1 MGGAGGHMWHPF
13 DCPDVNSGQD
23 LIDFF
28 RKSINAI
35 KRNPAALKID
45 GVNLSFRLKE
55 NPGSPSGYEF
65 VIDRGS
71 MSPLDM
77 EGVTSATADQRFV
90 TKDGS
95 PHGMVEATNILLSI
109 FNAAIPDIM
118 PELQDLGMLEN
129 MGPFSRYFNTE
140 FVLKKINVKEYP
152 FNFIAIHGVNKF
164 EPTRYPDD
172 YEKKP
177 ELAGQIRYK
186 KDGKTPSSKFGM
198 NVEYDQGT
206 VDRLSDKV
214 QSFASQQDFKTYT
227 KIPADVKKSVL
238 IEDAL
243 NEQFTITYKSYAND
257 PEEPGELGAGEG
269 STKPIKAWLAGVASN
284 PVNKKVNISGHM
296 REMYPNMGRSQTPY
310 AKNIYIEVLKGTS
323 IADIAAGPEDVE
335 AIVDAVVVMHST
347 RLLGNAVL
355 DALESDE
362 FGSAREQEGVVV
374 EDPEICGGTAFKFTG
389 DFIVGGLASTFE
401 EAKYRS
407 GPLLES
413 FMPEPINLK
422 EEEQNQENKQFVILV
437 PGGFK
442 PPTGG
447 HYHMIKHY
455 DKKPDVRKVFVIT
468 GPRARGGVTLDQS
481 REIFSI
487 YGGFSDKVEFKVA
500 PWINPEDEE
509 EERRSKGPMTAC
521 YELMEDPNFVN
532 QFTNLHF
539 SIGASEKEDDE
550 KRIKDFIK
558 YFTDNPGVSQAKISY
573 YPPSKA
579 FEVDGE
585 PASATRMR
593 KAFEEQDWETFKKL
607 LPHPSLYD
615 DVVQVLSNTTEQ
627 EGGNLQENF
636 FTLGSLFSLVNE
648 IYSEK
653 QRRFMCAQ
661 AEKPAA
667 ARPEGLS
674 GSEAEEMCKSEE
686 LNEEETIT
694 EEAKETIQTMAAGL
708 IAKVLTQTQIKNVD
722 VKKIGAPLVDK
733 ITNLINSVLQKTAD
747 GAQGQQA
754 AQDKAR
760 DAYDQ
765 LTTEEAENLEEMSA
779 MAAGNVGGFAAPL
792 GEKDDERQRKKA

>member
-118 PELQDLGMLEN
+118 PELEELGMLEN

-172 YEKKP
+172 YEKNP

-198 NVEYDQGT
+198 NVEYDQAA

-214 QSFASQQDFKTYT
+214 QSFANQQDFKTYT

-269 STKPIKAWLAGVASN
+269 STKPIKVWLAGVASN
-284 PVNKKVNISGHM
+284 PVNKKVNISNHM
-296 REMYPNMGRSQTPY
+296 RELYPNMGRSQTPY
-310 AKNIYIEVLKGTS
+310 AKNIYIEVLKGTA
-323 IADIAAGPEDVE
+323 ITDIAAGPEDVE
-335 AIVDAVVVMHST
+335 DISDAVVVMHAT
-347 RLLGNAVL
+347 RLLGNAIL

-374 EDPEICGGTAFKFTG
+374 KDPEICGGTAFKFTG

-401 EAKYRS
+401 EAKYRT

-422 EEEQNQENKQFVILV
+422 EQNNSQYVVLI

-447 HYHMIKHY
+447 HYQMIKHY
-455 DKKPDVRKVFVIT
+455 DKKPDIRKVFVVT
-468 GPRARGGVTLDQS
+468 GPKPRDGITLEQS
-481 REIFSI
+481 KEIFAI
-487 YGGFSDKVEFKVA
+487 YGGFSDKVDFITTND
-500 PWINPEDEE
+500 PTPL
-509 EERRSKGPMTAC
+509 TTC
-521 YELMEDPNFVN
+521 YELIKNENFVN
-532 QFTNLHF
+532 QFPNVEFT
-539 SIGASEKEDDE
+539 IGASDKEGDE
-550 KRIKDFIK
+550 KRIFDFVR
-558 YFTDNPGVSQAKISY
+558 YFQKNPNLSQAKVSY
-573 YPPSKA
+573 YNPAPA
-579 FEVDGE
+579 FQVGGK
-585 PASATRMR
+585 PASASRMR
-593 KAFEEQDWETFKKL
+593 KAYDEQDWETFKKL

-615 DVVQVLSNTTEQ
+615 NVVQIMNNTAEQ

-636 FTLGSLFSLVNE
+636 FTLDSLFSLVNE
-648 IYSEK
+648 VYSEK
-653 QRRFMCAQ
+653 QRKFMCAQ
-661 AEKPAA
+661 MDKPASE
-667 ARPEGLS
+667 RPEGLS
-674 GSEAEEMCKSEE
+674 AAEAEEMCKNKELKTEEIISEE
-686 LNEEETIT
+686 AEGSIATL
-694 EEAKETIQTMAAGL
+694 AKSMISRVLAQTHLGDDPTRAAA
-708 IAKVLTQTQIKNVD
+708 IAE
-722 VKKIGAPLVDK
+722 PLVSK
-733 ITNLINSVLQKTAD
+733 ITNLINTVLQRAVGGEK
-747 GAQGQQA
+747 GQEVA
-754 AQDKAR
+754 KDKASDIQDK
-760 DAYDQ
+760 
-765 LTTEEAENLEEMSA
+765 LTTEENLEETG
-779 MAAGNVGGFAAPL
+779 MAAGPVAGFSAPL
-792 GEKDDERQRKKA
+792 GGSEDERQRKEA

>member
-95 PHGMVEATNILLSI
+95 PHGMVEATKILLSI

-118 PELQDLGMLEN
+118 PELEELGMLEN

-172 YEKKP
+172 YEKNP

-198 NVEYDQGT
+198 NVEYDQAA
-206 VDRLSDKV
+206 VDRLSEKV
-214 QSFASQQDFKTYT
+214 QSFANQQDFKTYT

-243 NEQFTITYKSYAND
+243 NEQFTIIYKSYAND

-269 STKPIKAWLAGVASN
+269 STKPIKVWLAGVASN
-284 PVNKKVNISGHM
+284 PVNKKVNISDRM
-296 REMYPNMGRSQTPY
+296 RELYPSMGRSQTPY
-310 AKNIYIEVLKGTS
+310 AKNIYIEVLKGTA
-323 IADIAAGPEDVE
+323 ITDIAAGPEDIE
-335 AIVDAVVVMHST
+335 DIADAVVVMHAT

-374 EDPEICGGTAFKFTG
+374 EDSEICGGTPFKFTG

-422 EEEQNQENKQFVILV
+422 EQEQDKQHVILI

-447 HYHMIKHY
+447 HYQMIKHY
-455 DKKPDVRKVFVIT
+455 DKKPDVRKVFVVT
-468 GPRARGGVTLDQS
+468 GPKPRGGITLDQS
-481 REIFSI
+481 KKIFQI
-487 YGGFSDKVEFKVA
+487 YGGFSSKVDFITTDD
-500 PWINPEDEE
+500 PTPL
-509 EERRSKGPMTAC
+509 TTC
-521 YELMEDPNFVN
+521 YELMKNENFVN
-532 QFTNLHF
+532 QFPKAQF
-539 SIGASEKEDDE
+539 SIGASDKEDDA
-550 KRIKDFIK
+550 KRIFDFVN
-558 YFTDNPGVSQAKISY
+558 YFRKNDNLSQADIGY
-573 YPPSKA
+573 YDPAPAHSVGGA
-579 FEVDGE
+579 
-585 PASATRMR
+585 PASASRMR
-593 KAFEEQDWETFKKL
+593 KAYDEQDWETFKKL
-607 LPHPSLYD
+607 LPNPSLYD
-615 DVVQVLSNTTEQ
+615 NVVQIMNNSAEQ
-627 EGGNLQENF
+627 EGADLQENF
-636 FTLGSLFSLVNE
+636 FTLDSLFSLVNE
-648 IYSEK
+648 VYSEK
-653 QRRFMCAQ
+653 QRRYMCAM
-661 AEKPAA
+661 KDLPAGE
-667 ARPEGLS
+667 RPKGLS
-674 GSEAEEMCKSEE
+674 AAEAEEMCKSKE
-686 LNEEETIT
+686 LKKKKEINE
-694 EEAKETIQTMAAGL
+694 Q
-708 IAKVLTQTQIKNVD
+708 
-722 VKKIGAPLVDK
+722 
-733 ITNLINSVLQKTAD
+733 
-747 GAQGQQA
+747 
-754 AQDKAR
+754 
-760 DAYDQ
+760 
-765 LTTEEAENLEEMSA
+765 EEAESSIAAMAEMLISKALVASGIPAGGVSKAIGEKLITDVTELINNTIKQIPKQKRQDAQAEEAEEMSA
-779 MAAGNVGGFAAPL
+779 NLDSAAGEEIEEPLDEMSAVTTVGAMGHMDNSR
-792 GEKDDERQRKKA
+792 GKRDERQRNQA

>member
-118 PELQDLGMLEN
+118 PELEELGLLEN

-164 EPTRYPDD
+164 EPTRYPGD
-172 YEKKP
+172 YEKRP

-198 NVEYDQGT
+198 NVEYDQSA
-206 VDRLSDKV
+206 VDRLSEKV
-214 QSFASQQDFKTYT
+214 QSFANEQDFRTYT

-269 STKPIKAWLAGVASN
+269 STKPIKVWLAGVASN
-284 PVNKKVNISGHM
+284 PVNKKVNISDRM
-296 REMYPNMGRSQTPY
+296 RELYPSMGRSQTPY
-310 AKNIYIEVLKGTS
+310 AKNIYIEALKGTA
-323 IADIAAGPEDVE
+323 ITDIAAGPEDIE
-335 AIVDAVVVMHST
+335 DIADAVVVMHAT

-374 EDPEICGGTAFKFTG
+374 EDSEICGGTAFKFTG

-401 EAKYRS
+401 EAKYKS

-422 EEEQNQENKQFVILV
+422 EQNNNQYVILV

-447 HYHMIKHY
+447 HYQMIKYY
-455 DKKPDVRKVFVIT
+455 DKKPDVRKVFVVT
-468 GPRARGGVTLDQS
+468 GPKPRGSITLQQS
-481 REIFSI
+481 KEIFAT
-487 YGGFSDKVEFKVA
+487 YGGFSNKVDFITTDD
-500 PWINPEDEE
+500 PTPL
-509 EERRSKGPMTAC
+509 TTC
-521 YELMEDPNFVN
+521 YELLKNENFVN
-532 QFTNLHF
+532 QFPNAQF
-539 SIGASEKEDDE
+539 SVGASDKEGDE
-550 KRIKDFIK
+550 KRISDFMN
-558 YFTDNPGVSQAKISY
+558 YFQKNPNLTQAKVGY
-573 YPPSKA
+573 YSPAPA
-579 FEVDGE
+579 FEVDGQ
-585 PASATRMR
+585 PASASRMR
-593 KAFEEQDWETFKKL
+593 AAFEKQDWETFKKL

-615 DVVQVLSNTTEQ
+615 NVVQIMSNTAEQ
-627 EGGNLQENF
+627 EGADLQENF
-636 FTLGSLFSLVNE
+636 FTLDSLFSLVNE
-648 IYSEK
+648 VYSEK
-653 QRRFMCAQ
+653 QRKFMCAQ
-661 AEKPAA
+661 IDEPATE
-667 ARPEGLS
+667 RPKGLS
-674 GSEAEEMCKSEE
+674 AAEAEEMCKSKD
-686 LNEEETIT
+686 LNEQTDTETKLSEDSIAELARRLMIRVMTDSTIDSNSSKGVALGNKLIDDIT
-694 EEAKETIQTMAAGL
+694 SLVINTLGRISDTERIEKSKEIE
-708 IAKVLTQTQIKNVD
+708 N
-722 VKKIGAPLVDK
+722 
-733 ITNLINSVLQKTAD
+733 NLDPAD
-747 GAQGQQA
+747 SS
-754 AQDKAR
+754 
-760 DAYDQ
+760 
-765 LTTEEAENLEEMSA
+765 LEEMSA
-779 MAAGNVGGFAAPL
+779 VTTVGAMGHMDNSR
-792 GEKDDERQRKKA
+792 GQRDEQ

>member
-55 NPGSPSGYEF
+55 NPGSSSGYEF

-71 MSPLDM
+71 MSPLDT

-109 FNAAIPDIM
+109 FNAAIPDII
-118 PELQDLGMLEN
+118 PELEELGMLEN

-172 YEKKP
+172 YEKNPK
-177 ELAGQIRYK
+177 LSGQIRYK

-198 NVEYDQGT
+198 NIEYDQSA
-206 VDRLSDKV
+206 VDRIGEKV
-214 QSFASQQDFKTYT
+214 QSFANEQDFRTYT

-296 REMYPNMGRSQTPY
+296 REIYPNMGRSQTPY

-323 IADIAAGPEDVE
+323 IADIAAGPEDIE
-335 AIVDAVVVMHST
+335 SIVDAVVVMHST

-401 EAKYRS
+401 EATYRS

-455 DKKPDVRKVFVIT
+455 DKKPDVRKVFVVT
-468 GPRARGGVTLDQS
+468 GPKARDGVTLEQS
-481 REIFSI
+481 KEIFTV
-487 YGGFSDKVEFKVA
+487 YGGFSDKVDFITTND
-500 PWINPEDEE
+500 PTPL
-509 EERRSKGPMTAC
+509 TTC
-521 YELMEDPNFVN
+521 YELIKNENFVN
-532 QFTNLHF
+532 QFPNMHF
-539 SIGASEKEDDE
+539 SIGACDKEGDE
-550 KRIKDFIK
+550 KRIKDFVR
-558 YFTDNPGVSQAKISY
+558 YFQKNSNLTQAKVNY
-573 YPPSKA
+573 YEPVCALS
-579 FEVDGE
+579 VDGQ
-585 PASATRMR
+585 PASASRMR
-593 KAFEEQDWETFKKL
+593 KAFEEEDWETFKKL

-615 DVVQVLSNTTEQ
+615 DVVQILSNTTEE
-627 EGGNLQENF
+627 EGGDLQENF
-636 FTLGSLFSLVNE
+636 FTLDSLFSLVNE
-648 IYSEK
+648 AYSEK
-653 QRRFMCAQ
+653 QRRFMAIPGDK
-661 AEKPAA
+661 AVEG
-667 ARPEGLS
+667 RPEGLS
-674 GSEAEEMCKSEE
+674 AKEAEEAYKSKKLKEDE
-686 LNEEETIT
+686 IIT
-694 EEAKETIQTMAAGL
+694 EGAEGL
-708 IAKVLTQTQIKNVD
+708 IAKLARGLISRVLAQTHLGDQP
-722 VKKIGAPLVDK
+722 AAAATFAEPLVDK
-733 ITNLINSVLQKTAD
+733 ITNLINAALARAVGGEK
-747 GAQGQQA
+747 GQQA
-754 AQDKAR
+754 ALDKAKDIQDR
-760 DAYDQ
+760 
-765 LTTEEAENLEEMSA
+765 LTTETENLEEMSA
-779 MAAGNVGGFAAPL
+779 MATGAVAGFAAPL
-792 GEKDDERQRKKA
+792 GDEENERKRNKA

>member
-55 NPGSPSGYEF
+55 SPGSRSGYEF

-118 PELQDLGMLEN
+118 PELEELGMLEN

-172 YEKKP
+172 YKKP

-198 NVEYDQGT
+198 NVEYDQAA
-206 VDRLSDKV
+206 VDRLSEKV
-214 QSFASQQDFKTYT
+214 QSFANEQNFRSYT

-243 NEQFTITYKSYAND
+243 NEQFTIVYKGISRD
-257 PEEPGELGAGEG
+257 TEEPGELGAGEG
-269 STKPIKAWLAGVASN
+269 STKPIKAWLANVDSN
-284 PVNKKVNISGHM
+284 PVNKTVNISSYM
-296 REMYPNMGRSQTPY
+296 RELYPKMGRSQTPY
-310 AKNIYIEVLKGTS
+310 AKNIYLEVLKGTP
-323 IADIAAGPEDVE
+323 ITDIAEGPEDIE
-335 AIVDAVVVMHST
+335 DIADAVVVMHST

-374 EDPEICGGTAFKFTG
+374 KDPEICGGTPFKFTG

-401 EAKYRS
+401 EAKFRR

-413 FMPEPINLK
+413 FMPEPVSLK
-422 EEEQNQENKQFVILV
+422 EQEQEKQYVILI

-447 HYHMIKHY
+447 HYQMIKYY
-455 DKKPDVRKVFVIT
+455 DKKPNIRKVLVVT
-468 GPRARGGVTLDQS
+468 GPKPRGGITLEHS
-481 REIFSI
+481 KKIFAI
-487 YGGFSDKVEFKVA
+487 YGGFSSKVEFITTND
-500 PWINPEDEE
+500 PTPL
-509 EERRSKGPMTAC
+509 TTC
-521 YELMEDPNFVN
+521 YELMKNENFVN
-532 QFTNLHF
+532 QFPNAQF
-539 SIGASEKEDDE
+539 SIGASDKEGDA
-550 KRIKDFIK
+550 KRIAEFVK
-558 YFTDNPGVSQAKISY
+558 YFQKNENLSQADVGYHK
-573 YPPSKA
+573 PAPSHD
-579 FEVDGE
+579 VDGA
-585 PASATRMR
+585 PASASRMR

-615 DVVQVLSNTTEQ
+615 NVVQVLADTGEQ
-627 EGGNLQENF
+627 EEGDLQENF
-636 FTLGSLFSLVNE
+636 FTMGSLFSLVEQVVEEN
-648 IYSEK
+648 K
-653 QRRFMCAQ
+653 K
-661 AEKPAA
+661 KPNPWAICTDKVG
-667 ARPEGLS
+667 REDKKKYEDCIQGVKSQHNIQEQVDPKLKEVIEGLAS
-674 GSEAEEMCKSEE
+674 DFIKRVFASAGEEVEANKMKSFSEP
-686 LNEEETIT
+686 T
-694 EEAKETIQTMAAGL
+694 
-708 IAKVLTQTQIKNVD
+708 
-722 VKKIGAPLVDK
+722 VKTVTDIISKLVNRVK
-733 ITNLINSVLQKTAD
+733 TNSDEV
-747 GAQGQQA
+747 
-754 AQDKAR
+754 
-760 DAYDQ
+760 
-765 LTTEEAENLEEMSA
+765 AENLEDMAE
-779 MAAGNVGGFAAPL
+779 AAGVGAVAGFAGPI
-792 GEKDDERQRKKA
+792 GDPDDEE